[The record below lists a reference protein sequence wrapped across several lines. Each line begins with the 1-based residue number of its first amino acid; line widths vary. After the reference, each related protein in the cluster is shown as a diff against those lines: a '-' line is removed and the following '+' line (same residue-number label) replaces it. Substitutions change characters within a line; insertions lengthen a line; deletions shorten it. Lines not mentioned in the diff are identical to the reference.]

1 MSRTRPNYISVIF
14 SVALVLLLIGL
25 FVLTAAYGNRLVEAF
40 KEKVDIWIELQ
51 PDLSEPEVARI
62 TNLVRSQP
70 FVKKESLS
78 FISSE
83 AAAAAMR
90 KDLGDETLLA
100 DLPNLMRDV
109 VRFNVKANFL
119 APDSLSEWRAQIKQD
134 SAVADVFFEA
144 FSVGNAPENI
154 QKISIFLLILAFILI
169 VGAVALIHNTIRLAL
184 YANRFVIKNQEM
196 VGASWGFIARPYIRK
211 GIANGIW
218 SGVIATIILTGLTY
232 SALNSMPDLNSIHDT
247 TLFVVICFGLLLSGA
262 LIGGISTWWVV
273 NKLLKMRLEDLY

>member
-109 VRFNVKANFL
+109 VRFNAKADFL

>member
-1 MSRTRPNYISVIF
+1 MARTRPNYISVIF

-51 PDLSEPEVARI
+51 PGLSEPEVARI
-62 TNLVRSQP
+62 TNIVRSQP

-90 KDLGDETLLA
+90 KDLGDEALLA
-100 DLPNLMRDV
+100 DLPNLMHDV
-109 VRFNVKANFL
+109 VRFNVKAEFL
-119 APDSLSEWRAQIKQD
+119 TPDSLSEWRSQMKQD

-196 VGASWGFIARPYIRK
+196 VGASWSFIARPYIRK

-232 SALNSMPDLNSIHDT
+232 SALNSMPDLSSIHDT
-247 TLFVVICFGLLLSGA
+247 TLLVVICFGLLLSGA